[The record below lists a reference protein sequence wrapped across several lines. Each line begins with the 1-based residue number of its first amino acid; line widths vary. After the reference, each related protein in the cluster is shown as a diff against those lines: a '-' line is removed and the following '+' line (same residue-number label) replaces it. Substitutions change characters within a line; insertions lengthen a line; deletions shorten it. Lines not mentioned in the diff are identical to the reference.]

1 MTGRMTG
8 PEVVTL
14 GEAFIGL
21 IADGGRSLADATT
34 FSRHVIGAEANV
46 AVGLARLGRRVAFVG
61 RVGADGFG
69 TAIARRLGGEGVD
82 IRHLTVDPEAP
93 TGLMLRERR
102 ALGPSQAL
110 YHRRGSAGSRL
121 GVDDVEAAASLLR
134 DAQWLHVTGITPA
147 LGAGARAAHERAL
160 AIATEAGVPISFDV
174 NLRRLLW
181 SDLEAAR
188 ALAPLVSRANVVLG
202 SPDELAVVAGVDDD
216 GTGTAAATVL
226 HGQGIPTVIAK
237 LGDRGAVLHDRTG
250 AGLQVAALRVP
261 HVVDPIGAGDAF
273 CAGFLAARLEGLD
286 DPVALRWAVAC
297 GAAAVTVDGDMDGMP
312 DRPTLDRLLAGS
324 PADIVR

>member
-1 MTGRMTG
+1 VTDPTD

-21 IADGGRSLADATT
+21 VAEGGRSLADSTM

-69 TAIARRLGGEGVD
+69 TAIARRLRGEGVD
-82 IRHLTVDPEAP
+82 VSHITVDAHAP
-93 TGLMLRERR
+93 TGLMIRERR

-121 GVDDVEAAASLLR
+121 TVADVEAAAPAIR
-134 DAQWLHVTGITPA
+134 NARWLHVTGITPA
-147 LGAGARAAHERAL
+147 LGETARAAHERAL
-160 AIATEAGVPISFDV
+160 AIAGEAGVAVSFDV

-181 SDLEAAR
+181 SDAEAGRVLGPLLPR
-188 ALAPLVSRANVVLG
+188 ATAVLG
-202 SPDELAVVAGVDDD
+202 SPDELAAVAGTHDDGDGTVAAAALHGRGVPTVVAKLGERGAMLHD
-216 GTGTAAATVL
+216 GTGPGVDVPA
-226 HGQGIPTVIAK
+226 I
-237 LGDRGAVLHDRTG
+237 
-250 AGLQVAALRVP
+250 RVP

-286 DPVALRWAVAC
+286 ARASVRWAVAC
-297 GAAAVTVDGDMDGMP
+297 GAAAVSVEGDMDGMP
-312 DRPTLDRLLAGS
+312 DRATLDRLLAGGS
-324 PADIVR
+324 GDIVR